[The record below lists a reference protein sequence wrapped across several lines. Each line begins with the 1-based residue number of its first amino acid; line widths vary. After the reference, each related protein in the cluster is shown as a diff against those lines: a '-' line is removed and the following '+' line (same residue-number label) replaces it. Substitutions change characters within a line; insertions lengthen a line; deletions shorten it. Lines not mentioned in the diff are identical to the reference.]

1 MVKYHNGV
9 GISVSL
15 TVRLLAGISVI
26 CPHLQAT
33 SYTTAFDTLIQKSVR
48 QLGHTH
54 VFPL

>member
-1 MVKYHNGV
+1 MVKHHNGV

-15 TVRLLAGISVI
+15 TVRLLAGISII

-33 SYTTAFDTLIQKSVR
+33 SYMIAFDTLKQKSVR
-48 QLGHTH
+48 QPGHTH

>member
-15 TVRLLAGISVI
+15 TVRLLAGISII

-33 SYTTAFDTLIQKSVR
+33 SYMIAFDTLKQKSVR
-48 QLGHTH
+48 QPGHTH